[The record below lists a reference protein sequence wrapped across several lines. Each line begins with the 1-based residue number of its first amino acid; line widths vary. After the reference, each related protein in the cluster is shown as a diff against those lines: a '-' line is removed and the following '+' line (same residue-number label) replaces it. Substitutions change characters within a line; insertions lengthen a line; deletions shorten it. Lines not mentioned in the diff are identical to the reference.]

1 MRLRLTVAL
10 LFLAVAGAAGFLVFH
25 NAESWFGKPEEKKAQ
40 DKDHDHDHDEKK
52 ERVELTPQGLR
63 LRRQA
68 LKIPPAVVERLG
80 VELAELEHLHEVLTG
95 INAAALSAG
104 ALDAELD
111 R

>member
-1 MRLRLTVAL
+1 M
-10 LFLAVAGAAGFLVFH
+10 
-25 NAESWFGKPEEKKAQ
+25 
-40 DKDHDHDHDEKK
+40 
-52 ERVELTPQGLR
+52 R

-80 VELAELEHLHEVLTG
+80 VDLAELEHLHQVLTG
-95 INAAALSAG
+95 INAAALAAG